1 MTALLIS
8 LLRAFYWITIPL
20 YFLLYYMASQDS
32 GHSAFWYEG
41 GASKFGPA
49 AFLLLNALWIIPAF
63 FGIALSAA
71 GYGKVLSW
79 AMTRALT
86 LSLPCIFGLFPTKHG
101 DMPIRVINEGGAIFF
116 LFSSMA
122 LGLLAFNLAW
132 DDPLEECQRSLDD
145 LKRQKTEATKQA
157 SKVPE
162 CMQEN
167 SAPQLTTSGPT
178 TPPKTHTSE
187 WNLSISRNGQV
198 IMKDITAGS
207 VPILIMQ
214 GILQPTDLYW
224 TNGMANWLPLSS
236 LTNSLPHAS
245 SLPKERNLTSK
256 LLSLLVS
263 WLITVIIGALVLGLV
278 GYGNSGADGA
288 GRLIGTYIGLL
299 LFVRPVFLVI
309 EIITRAIMGKRG
321 IDLLAP

>member
-1 MTALLIS
+1 MIAS

-20 YFLLYYMASQDS
+20 YILLYFMASRDS
-32 GHSAFWYEG
+32 GVSAFWYEG

-49 AFLLLNALWIIPAF
+49 AFFLLNALWVIPTF
-63 FGIALSAA
+63 LGIALSAA
-71 GYGKVLSW
+71 GYPRVLPW
-79 AMTRALT
+79 AMTRALI
-86 LSLPCIFGLFPTKHG
+86 LSWPCIVGIFHQPS
-101 DMPIRVINEGGAIFF
+101 DIPIRVIDNGWLIFGGFLTCSFF
-116 LFSSMA
+116 L
-122 LGLLAFNLAW
+122 LVCEWVWEPN
-132 DDPLEECQRSLDD
+132 PLDACLDD
-145 LKRQKTEATKQA
+145 LVIQKTRAAEQA
-157 SKVPE
+157 SKASESMPAA
-162 CMQEN
+162 
-167 SAPQLTTSGPT
+167 SAQQMTASAPT
-178 TPPKTHTSE
+178 TPPKTHTPE

-198 IMKDITAGS
+198 IMKDITVGS
-207 VPILIMQ
+207 VPMLIMQ
-214 GILQPTDLYW
+214 GILQPTDHYW
-224 TNGMANWLPLSS
+224 TNGMTNWLPLSS

-245 SLPKERNLTSK
+245 SSPKERNLASK

>member
-1 MTALLIS
+1 MAALLAS

-20 YFLLYYMASQDS
+20 YFLLYYMASRDS
-32 GHSAFWYEG
+32 GYSAFWYEG

-49 AFLLLNALWIIPAF
+49 SFLLLNALWVIPTF
-63 FGIALSAA
+63 FGVALSAA
-71 GYGKVLSW
+71 GYRSVLSW
-79 AMTRALT
+79 AMTRALI
-86 LSLPCIFGLFPTKHG
+86 LSLPCIFGLFPEKHG
-101 DMPIRVINEGGAIFF
+101 DIPISVVKGFWAIELFF
-116 LFSSMA
+116 VMA
-122 LGLLAFNLAW
+122 ILLIFVCGW
-132 DDPLEECQRSLDD
+132 VWEPDPLEACLSNLEI
-145 LKRQKTEATKQA
+145 QKTKAAEQA
-157 SKVPE
+157 SKASESIPAT
-162 CMQEN
+162 
-167 SAPQLTTSGPT
+167 SAPQLTTSAPT

-198 IMKDITAGS
+198 IMKDITVGS
-207 VPILIMQ
+207 VPMLIMQ
-214 GILQPTDLYW
+214 GILQPTDHYW
-224 TNGMANWLPLSS
+224 TNGMTNWLPLSS
-236 LTNSLPHAS
+236 LTNSLTHAS

>member
-1 MTALLIS
+1 MIALLAS
-8 LLRAFYWITIPL
+8 LLRAFYWIAIPPYILL
-20 YFLLYYMASQDS
+20 YFMASRDS
-32 GHSAFWYEG
+32 GYSAFWYEG

-49 AFLLLNALWIIPAF
+49 AFLLLNALWVIPTF
-63 FGIALSAA
+63 LGIALSAA
-71 GYGKVLSW
+71 GYGRVLSW
-79 AMTRALT
+79 AMTRALI
-86 LSLPCIFGLFPTKHG
+86 LSWPCIVGLFPQKPG
-101 DMPIRVINEGGAIFF
+101 DIPIIVIDGWLALYWF
-116 LFSSMA
+116 LMMGF
-122 LGLLAFNLAW
+122 LLFICEWAWEPNPLDECLA
-132 DDPLEECQRSLDD
+132 D
-145 LKRQKTEATKQA
+145 LKIQKTKASEQA
-157 SKVPE
+157 SKAPE
-162 CMQEN
+162 SIPTT
-167 SAPQLTTSGPT
+167 SAPQLATSALT

-198 IMKDITAGS
+198 IMTDITVGN
-207 VPILIMQ
+207 VPTLIMQ
-214 GILQPTDLYW
+214 GILQPTDQYW
-224 TNGMANWLPLSS
+224 TNGMTNWLPLSS
-236 LTNSLPHAS
+236 LTYSHPHTS
-245 SLPKERNLTSK
+245 PLPKERNLTSK

>member
-1 MTALLIS
+1 MTALLAS
-8 LLRAFYWITIPL
+8 LLRAFYWIAIPAYILL
-20 YFLLYYMASQDS
+20 YFMASRDN
-32 GHSAFWYEG
+32 GDSAFWYEG

-49 AFLLLNALWIIPAF
+49 AFLLLIALWVIPTF
-63 FGIALSAA
+63 LGIALSAA
-71 GYGKVLSW
+71 GYGRILSW
-79 AMTRALT
+79 AMARALI
-86 LSLPCIFGLFPTKHG
+86 LSWPCIIGLFKKP
-101 DMPIRVINEGGAIFF
+101 DNMPMVIHDAGASWSWVFLPMIFF
-116 LFSSMA
+116 FWMHA
-122 LGLLAFNLAW
+122 LAW
-132 DDPLEECQRSLDD
+132 EDNPPLDECFVD
-145 LKRQKTEATKQA
+145 LEIKKTKAAEQA
-157 SKVPE
+157 SKAPE
-162 CMQEN
+162 SITAT
-167 SAPQLTTSGPT
+167 SAPQLTTSEPP

-214 GILQPTDLYW
+214 GILQPTDHYW
-224 TNGMANWLPLSS
+224 TNGMTNWLPLSS

-263 WLITVIIGALVLGLV
+263 WFITVIIGALVLGLV